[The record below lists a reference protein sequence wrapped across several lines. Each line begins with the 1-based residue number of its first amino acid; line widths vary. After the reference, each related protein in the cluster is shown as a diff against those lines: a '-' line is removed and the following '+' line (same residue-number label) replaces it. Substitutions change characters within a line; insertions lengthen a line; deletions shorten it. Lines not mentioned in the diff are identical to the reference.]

1 MFLLKQILSVAVAL
15 LVAAGGWLVS
25 ESGGRTVTGPARIT
39 DGDSLRVNGVEIRLK
54 GVDAPEMRQTCERAG
69 RPYRC
74 GEEARRVLSERIG
87 DGSLTCRIEGR
98 DRYRRALARC
108 RVDGADLG
116 AWLVEQGWAVGYRD
130 YEREE
135 ARARRRRAG
144 LWVGEFQRP
153 IDWRREHTAR
163 S

>member
-1 MFLLKQILSVAVAL
+1 VLKSILSLVAAFVL
-15 LVAAGGWLVS
+15 AAGGWLFG
-25 ESGGRTVTGPARIT
+25 EPEGRSVTGSVRIT

-54 GVDAPEMRQTCERAG
+54 GIDAPELRQTCERGG

-74 GEEARRVLSERIG
+74 GEEARSVLAQRIG
-87 DGSLTCRIEGR
+87 EEPLTCRIEGR

-108 RVDGADLG
+108 RLDGEDLG

-135 ARARRRRAG
+135 ARARRRQAG
-144 LWVGEFQRP
+144 LWAGEFQRP
-153 IDWRREHTAR
+153 TDWRRENSAR